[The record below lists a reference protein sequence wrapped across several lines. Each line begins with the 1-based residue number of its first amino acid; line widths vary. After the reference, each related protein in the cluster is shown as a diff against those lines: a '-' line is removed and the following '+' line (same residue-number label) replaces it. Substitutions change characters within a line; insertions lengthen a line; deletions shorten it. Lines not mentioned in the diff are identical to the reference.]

1 MGLPRPNY
9 QFAIFLNCV
18 YNICMP
24 YYDEIFKHVTS
35 VFPGPL
41 AALALKTSAVKVG
54 DPVNTEHLTVRMHR
68 SDMTFYVEFPDEE
81 AIWHIEA
88 QTDESRHK
96 PMPLRMLAY
105 SSFLALE
112 HEKNVYSTVLYFR
125 PPAGQNDPG
134 FYSYGDAER
143 GGVSFHY
150 NVIRIYELAGEA
162 FLDAEAIGLLPFTA
176 LMKPPPDLSA
186 EAWVEKCIETTQ
198 SAAVDRETR
207 ATLLFG
213 LSLFGSLVHPSE
225 LFQDSTL
232 EAIMQESPFYEH
244 VIERGKEQGI
254 EQGIERGIE
263 RGAKETTIEN
273 IVLCL
278 DTRFEANT
286 AATLKPTLAAIDDLP
301 RLKQLLQAAI
311 QTQSLET
318 FMTALKTNGAAT
330 P

>member
-1 MGLPRPNY
+1 MRN
-9 QFAIFLNCV
+9 QIAIFQIFV

-24 YYDEIFKHVTS
+24 YYDEIFKHVTREYPRS
-35 VFPGPL
+35 L
-41 AALALKTSAVKVG
+41 AALALKTRDVEVR
-54 DPVNTEHLTVRMHR
+54 DPVNTEHLTVRMHH
-68 SDMTFYVEFPDEE
+68 SDMTFYVEFPDEY

-134 FYSYGDAER
+134 FYRYGDAER
-143 GGVSFHY
+143 GGVSFQY

-162 FLDAEAIGLLPFTA
+162 FLDAESIGLLPFTA
-176 LMKPPPDLSA
+176 LMKPPPDLSS

-232 EAIMQESPFYEH
+232 EAIMQESPFYDY
-244 VIERGKEQGI
+244 VVERSKEQGI
-254 EQGIERGIE
+254 EQGIAQGARQTSIE
-263 RGAKETTIEN
+263 S
-273 IVLCL
+273 
-278 DTRFEANT
+278 
-286 AATLKPTLAAIDDLP
+286 TLAILKERFPTADVTAVRLVLEAMGDLD
-301 RLKQLLQAAI
+301 RLKRLTLQASIVPSFRAFEEH
-311 QTQSLET
+311 LD
-318 FMTALKTNGAAT
+318 A
-330 P
+330 

>member
-1 MGLPRPNY
+1 
-9 QFAIFLNCV
+9 
-18 YNICMP
+18 MP

-54 DPVNTEHLTVRMHR
+54 DPVNTEHLTVRMHH
-68 SDMTFYVEFPDEE
+68 SDMTFYVEFPDEY

-150 NVIRIYELAGEA
+150 NVIRIYELEGEA
-162 FLDAEAIGLLPFTA
+162 FLDAESIGLLPFTA
-176 LMKPPPDLSA
+176 LMTPPADMTPR
-186 EAWVEKCIETTQ
+186 AWVEKCIETTQ

-254 EQGIERGIE
+254 VQGREQGIEQGIVQ
-263 RGAKETTIEN
+263 GARQTSIES
-273 IVLCL
+273 
-278 DTRFEANT
+278 
-286 AATLKPTLAAIDDLP
+286 TLAILNERFPTADVTAVRSVLEAMGDLD
-301 RLKQLLQAAI
+301 RLKRLTLQASIVPSFRDFQEHLDA
-311 QTQSLET
+311 
-318 FMTALKTNGAAT
+318 
-330 P
+330 